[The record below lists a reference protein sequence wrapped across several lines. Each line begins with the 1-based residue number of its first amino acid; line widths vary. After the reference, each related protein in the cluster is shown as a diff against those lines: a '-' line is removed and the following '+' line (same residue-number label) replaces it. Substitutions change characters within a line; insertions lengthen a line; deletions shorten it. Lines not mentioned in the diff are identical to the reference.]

1 MFVIERE
8 GVSSKLMGV
17 RVKVERA
24 LRVIIGTYMYT
35 GSEKSDE
42 REGNKLI

>member
-1 MFVIERE
+1 MFVIERD

-24 LRVIIGTYMYT
+24 LRVIIGTYT
-35 GSEKSDE
+35 GSEKSEEE